1 MRQVSVKK
9 WLKAASGAGFIPTVP
24 LIILALIILTAIFA
38 PLIAPYSP
46 LKGSLAAKLTPPA
59 FVEGGDWSH
68 ILGTDFVGRDVL
80 SRIIH
85 GTRVSLVVS
94 LLAVFVAGTFGTS
107 VGLIAGYFG
116 GRIDALLMRLT
127 DIGLSLP
134 MILMAIVLV
143 TAVGPSFGN
152 VILVIVVLLWP
163 RYARQIRGEV
173 LSVKER
179 EFVALAHIADC
190 SPFRIMTRHLL
201 PNVMPTLLVLATLQ
215 VGFVILLE
223 AGLSFLGVGIPAP
236 TPAWGLM
243 VAEGRGLIAS
253 AWWLSLFP
261 GIAIL
266 LAVTSVNLL
275 GDWTRDKLDPK
286 LRQV

>member
-9 WLKAASGAGFIPTVP
+9 WLKAASRAGFIPTVP
-24 LIILALIILTAIFA
+24 IIIMVLIVLTALLA

-46 LKGSLAAKLTPPA
+46 IKGSLPDKLVPPA
-59 FVEGGDWSH
+59 WVEGGSMEH
-68 ILGTDFVGRDVL
+68 VLGTDFLGRDVL

-85 GTRVSLVVS
+85 GTRVSLLVS
-94 LLAVFVAGTFGTS
+94 LLAVFVAGAFGTS
-107 VGLIAGYFG
+107 VGLISGFFG
-116 GRIDALLMRLT
+116 GRIDSLLMRIT

-190 SPFRIMTRHLL
+190 SPFRIITRHLL

-266 LAVTSVNLL
+266 LAVLSVNLL
-275 GDWTRDKLDPK
+275 GDWTRDRLDPK